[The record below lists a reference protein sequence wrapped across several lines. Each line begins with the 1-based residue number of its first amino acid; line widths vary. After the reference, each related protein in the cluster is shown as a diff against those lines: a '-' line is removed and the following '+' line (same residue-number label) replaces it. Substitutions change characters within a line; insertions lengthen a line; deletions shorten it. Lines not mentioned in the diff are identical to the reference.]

1 MNLKTILDFI
11 KRLFSK
17 KVPELEPKVES
28 IKPKKKQKDK
38 VQVPIQEKPEE
49 KKPDK
54 YQQLIANLENPETRA
69 QIVQDKKDREFK
81 VLAKN
86 DEEDLIIASFD
97 KIEFKFDKDAL
108 NVFNEEFNIKG
119 YTLRVIGGY
128 LARVDSEGKEEFFH
142 RFLLKDEIEKFY
154 LEKKAE
160 CGLNRQDIVVHHKN
174 LNPQWNKRD
183 NLVVMTREEHDIV
196 HGRITI

>member
-1 MNLKTILDFI
+1 MNLKTILDYL
-11 KRLFSK
+11 KSLFSK
-17 KVPELEPKVES
+17 KVPEPEPKAET
-28 IKPKKKQKDK
+28 KTPKKKAQ
-38 VQVPIQEKPEE
+38 EE

-54 YQQLIANLENPETRA
+54 YQQLIANLENPEVRK
-69 QIVQDKKDREFK
+69 QIIKDKEEREFK
-81 VLAKN
+81 VLGTN
-86 DEEDLIIASFD
+86 DEEDLILASFD
-97 KIEFKFDKDAL
+97 NLKFIFDREGF

-128 LARVDSEGKEEFFH
+128 LARVDSDGNEEFFH
-142 RFLLKDEIEKFY
+142 RFFLKDEIEKFY

-183 NLVVMTREEHDIV
+183 NLVVMTKEEHDIL
-196 HGRITI
+196 HNRITR